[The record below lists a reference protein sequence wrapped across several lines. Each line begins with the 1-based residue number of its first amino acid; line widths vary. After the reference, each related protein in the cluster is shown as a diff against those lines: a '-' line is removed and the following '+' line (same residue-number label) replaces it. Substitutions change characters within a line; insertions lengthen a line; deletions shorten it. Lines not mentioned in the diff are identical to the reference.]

1 MLRKDELK
9 HQGMR
14 NHLVAELKAKGIT
27 DENVLQAI
35 AKVPRHL
42 YLDSS
47 FEAHAYQDKAFPI
60 GANQT
65 ISQPYTVAVQSSL
78 LDVKTG
84 DKILEVG
91 TGCGYQT
98 AVLIALGAKVYTI
111 ERQLE
116 LFKKTKLFFQ
126 QMPYR
131 PKKMIYGD
139 GYIGYAEQA
148 PFDGVIVTAGAPQLP
163 EALLKQLNLG
173 GRLVIPVGEG
183 NTQLMHRYIK
193 TATTKFTK
201 SLHGEFR
208 FVPLLEDKEGLN

>member
-163 EALLKQLNLG
+163 EALLKQLKLG

>member
-14 NHLVAELKAKGIT
+14 NRLVAELKAKGIT

-163 EALLKQLNLG
+163 EALLKQLKLG

-193 TATTKFTK
+193 TATTKFAK

>member
-163 EALLKQLNLG
+163 GALLKQLKLG

>member
-14 NHLVAELKAKGIT
+14 NHLVAELKTKGIT
-27 DENVLQAI
+27 DENVLRAI

-65 ISQPYTVAVQSSL
+65 ISQPYTVAIQSSL

-139 GYIGYAEQA
+139 GYIGCAGQA

-163 EALLKQLNLG
+163 QALLKQLRLG

-183 NTQLMHRYIK
+183 NTQLMHKYIK
-193 TATTKFTK
+193 TATTKFSK

>member
-91 TGCGYQT
+91 YQT

-163 EALLKQLNLG
+163 EALLKQLKLG